1 MTTTKTEKLRRAPF
15 MGHFNKQV
23 DKYENFHNQKTL
35 CRFIPALVHVKPFSI
50 PWEDHFT
57 F

>member
-1 MTTTKTEKLRRAPF
+1 